1 MEFSRRA
8 RWWFAQRGIN
18 ITAALT
24 DNGSC
29 YRSHLWRD
37 ELKTSGL
44 KHRRTRPYR
53 PQTNGKGASSGST
66 GPCAMSGHTSARTA
80 QRPNGDKHLQTGSTP
95 TTITGA
101 TPQSAATHHQRQQP
115 PKASQLAVG
124 FGSGVGRIARRYRTG
139 LIQVLTAEFGVPV
152 RPFGWFAQHQQADRP
167 MRIPGQSLTIAPVG
181 GRPAAA
187 TSRDDKTHNE
197 GQGRVRQSTYR

>member
-101 TPQSAATHHQRQQP
+101 TPQSAATHP
-115 PKASQLAVG
+115 SPASTTSQGITTSRRIRVG
-124 FGSGVGRIARRYRTG
+124 CWPNSAT
-139 LIQVLTAEFGVPV
+139 LQ
-152 RPFGWFAQHQQADRP
+152 DRP
-167 MRIPGQSLTIAPVG
+167 DSGTYC
-181 GRPAAA
+181 
-187 TSRDDKTHNE
+187 
-197 GQGRVRQSTYR
+197 RVRGARTAVRMVCPASTS